1 MKELLGDDIE
11 EDDEDEEDK
20 DEDEDEDEDEEGE
33 SKSTKAAIRK
43 PGFDIDQGQ
52 TIFVRNVPFDATA
65 DDLKEVF
72 RRFGRVGFV
81 KKKQTSTP
89 KLSIRA
95 TAIAKSKALTARF
108 VGFVGFQSSMVAA
121 WAAEEEVLE
130 GARRPRSVS
139 DFCVR
144 YELIPRKPSDGD
156 KVSPHAYSPHLQ
168 EMREICQQL
177 VNGCFDMLS
186 AAPMLYYCVGF
197 VNADSLQQSGDF
209 TGGWQQESPDSSYW
223 TPEPS
228 QPSRSTR
235 SKSRHETPPKVLQ
248 AGQVHR
254 DASKGSEAALVK
266 EEERTTIML
275 RNIPKDSGI
284 QPAGAMKMMDLLN
297 TLGYAKMYDFLYLPR
312 DFKDNFAIYGYA
324 FVNFVDNSHASKALE
339 LFNGFMDWQSGEEN
353 IVPCEAHWGHPLQGY
368 DAHVERY
375 RNSPVM
381 SSQVPDMCRPVVL
394 QDGLPVSFPT
404 PTKPIR
410 LPRRK
415 GWILTGKR
423 AEQARSA

>member
-1 MKELLGDDIE
+1 M
-11 EDDEDEEDK
+11 
-20 DEDEDEDEDEEGE
+20 
-33 SKSTKAAIRK
+33 
-43 PGFDIDQGQ
+43 
-52 TIFVRNVPFDATA
+52 
-65 DDLKEVF
+65 
-72 RRFGRVGFV
+72 
-81 KKKQTSTP
+81 
-89 KLSIRA
+89 
-95 TAIAKSKALTARF
+95 
-108 VGFVGFQSSMVAA
+108 
-121 WAAEEEVLE
+121 LE

-168 EMREICQQL
+168 DPTCGSPVVSPAYRDTDHIQEHFGSPVGSPVAYQDCEDPNWPQTPQWRDRAHGEVGFEEANNWSTAALTCYPYMWVPVTGAAQQQSQPEQQQPPQQEQASL
-177 VNGCFDMLS
+177 DQQNAHGQQV

-275 RNIPKDSGI
+275 RNIPKDTTRE
-284 QPAGAMKMMDLLN
+284 KMMDLLN

>member
-1 MKELLGDDIE
+1 
-11 EDDEDEEDK
+11 
-20 DEDEDEDEDEEGE
+20 
-33 SKSTKAAIRK
+33 
-43 PGFDIDQGQ
+43 
-52 TIFVRNVPFDATA
+52 
-65 DDLKEVF
+65 
-72 RRFGRVGFV
+72 
-81 KKKQTSTP
+81 
-89 KLSIRA
+89 
-95 TAIAKSKALTARF
+95 
-108 VGFVGFQSSMVAA
+108 MVV
-121 WAAEEEVLE
+121 WAEEEVVE
-130 GARRPRSVS
+130 VACRPRSVS

-144 YELIPRKPSDGD
+144 YEYVQRKASEDAL
-156 KVSPHAYSPHLQ
+156 VSPHAYPTHLEDPHPQFGSPVVSPVAYRDQYCMQDRRFGSPVGSPIAYQDMDMPQTPQFRDRLNTQDGDEFPQ
-168 EMREICQQL
+168 EATEWSTTTTPYPCYPYMWFPVSGADQQHQAEQEHYDQTGQQP
-177 VNGCFDMLS
+177 VQTQQQV

-197 VNADSLQQSGDF
+197 VNAESMTTTTQPQADYA
-209 TGGWQQESPDSSYW
+209 GGRQQESPESSYW
-223 TPEPS
+223 TGAEPS
-228 QPSRSTR
+228 QPSKAR
-235 SKSRHETPPKVLQ
+235 SKRNETPPKVLQ

-254 DASKGSEAALVK
+254 DASKGSEPLVK
-266 EEERTTIML
+266 DEERTTIML
-275 RNIPKDSGI
+275 RNIPKDI
-284 QPAGAMKMMDLLN
+284 TREKMMDLLN

-324 FVNFVDNSHASKALE
+324 FVNFANHEEASKALE
-339 LFNGFMDWQSGEEN
+339 LFNGFVDWQSTETN

-394 QDGLPVSFPT
+394 QDGLPVSFPA